1 MKIYQMPPK
10 AEYWSISNQ
19 QFKQLKDE
27 INALG
32 ERLLENLQQYGFTKI
47 KSSNDWLGV
56 TVEKHNNNLLTFV
69 CFSLN
74 RETPLEFEITL
85 RQWDVTNPS
94 ATKVDFYNKA
104 FTEIGEFSANFDAI
118 KTKLQLS
125 KI

>member
-1 MKIYQMPPK
+1 MPPK

-85 RQWDVTNPS
+85 RQWDVTDPS
-94 ATKVDFYNKA
+94 KTKVDFYNKT
-104 FTEIGEFSANFDAI
+104 FTEIGEFSVNFDTEFDAI
-118 KTKLQLS
+118 KTKLQQS